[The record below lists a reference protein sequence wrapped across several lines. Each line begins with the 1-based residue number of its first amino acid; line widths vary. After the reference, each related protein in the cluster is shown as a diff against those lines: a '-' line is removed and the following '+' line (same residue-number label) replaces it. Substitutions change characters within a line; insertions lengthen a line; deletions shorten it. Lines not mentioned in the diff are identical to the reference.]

1 MKRVSIFSPDARA
14 AAADP
19 SWSEHGRTPAPFDDN
34 KDYANRLVAVSKRY
48 LSVKEAAARI
58 DRDIE
63 EDFLVMKGPG
73 EYWGEFNKDEAY
85 LIGRYLKKREDDPA
99 QFCCAIQI
107 DFLNPTAGYLDVRG
121 GELHYAIVNADFAF
135 ETAMRYIGIDPAW
148 WTISCTTQNDHQ
160 LSACRRT
167 IIALDYDPNGNATMS
182 AQVLE
187 KLIDRNMLRHLENI
201 LEEKIRPAIQS
212 MPFD

>member
-1 MKRVSIFSPDARA
+1 
-14 AAADP
+14 
-19 SWSEHGRTPAPFDDN
+19 
-34 KDYANRLVAVSKRY
+34 
-48 LSVKEAAARI
+48 
-58 DRDIE
+58 
-63 EDFLVMKGPG
+63 MKGPG

-107 DFLNPTAGYLDVRG
+107 DFLNPTAGYLNVRG

-148 WTISCTTQNDHQ
+148 WTIYCTTQNDHQ